1 MITVN
6 RRALV
11 DDQYDSA
18 CALTDTINA
27 HGNPPSD
34 SASSL
39 LRDVYQGLLARAGES
54 DMDTVVPCRVVR
66 LRGGEPV
73 DFTMRDW
80 RYHPTECQ

>member
-54 DMDTVVPCRVVR
+54 DMDTVGPCRVVVSPWTLPCVTGDITPLNAR
-66 LRGGEPV
+66 
-73 DFTMRDW
+73 
-80 RYHPTECQ
+80 